1 MSASR
6 STEPSKLRVGVIL
19 GGRSSEHEISLESG
33 RHIFQTL
40 DPLRFDASAV
50 YMDRAGRLW
59 EIGLPLLVQNTTQDI
74 EARLETDA
82 RRLPFEALRDR
93 FDIVY
98 IGLHGKF
105 GEDGC
110 LQGLL
115 ELLDMPYVG
124 SGVLGSALGMDKAA
138 QRQVLRH
145 AGIDVPA
152 TVVVRADDW
161 EAGRAEIIGE
171 IAGTIGLPCVVKPA
185 REGCSTAL
193 AVPADEDG
201 LQAAIDEALRWDRT
215 ALAEERLR
223 GMEVT
228 VVVLEDEAG
237 RPHAFAPTETPPRGD
252 FLTIEEKFL
261 PGQGEN
267 ITPARLTEERL
278 EEVRDVAQR
287 AFRALGLRVFAR
299 MDMYV
304 TEDGRIVLGEPNT
317 LPGSSP
323 SSTIFL
329 GPIEDGILPGELLAR
344 IIERSMAAHASKIGP
359 LA

>member
-138 QRQVLRH
+138 QRRYRRTGDRRG
-145 AGIDVPA
+145 AG
-152 TVVVRADDW
+152 
-161 EAGRAEIIGE
+161 G
-171 IAGTIGLPCVVKPA
+171 
-185 REGCSTAL
+185 
-193 AVPADEDG
+193 
-201 LQAAIDEALRWDRT
+201 
-215 ALAEERLR
+215 
-223 GMEVT
+223 
-228 VVVLEDEAG
+228 
-237 RPHAFAPTETPPRGD
+237 
-252 FLTIEEKFL
+252 
-261 PGQGEN
+261 
-267 ITPARLTEERL
+267 
-278 EEVRDVAQR
+278 
-287 AFRALGLRVFAR
+287 
-299 MDMYV
+299 
-304 TEDGRIVLGEPNT
+304 
-317 LPGSSP
+317 
-323 SSTIFL
+323 
-329 GPIEDGILPGELLAR
+329 
-344 IIERSMAAHASKIGP
+344 
-359 LA
+359 